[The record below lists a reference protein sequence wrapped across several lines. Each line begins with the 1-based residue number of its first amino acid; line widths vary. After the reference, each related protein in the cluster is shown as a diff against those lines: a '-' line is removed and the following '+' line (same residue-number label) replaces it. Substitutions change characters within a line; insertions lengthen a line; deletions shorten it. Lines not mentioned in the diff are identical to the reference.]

1 MTKAV
6 ALAFARTR
14 GKITCVPRRMD
25 NGLSARF
32 IACIA
37 CLTLLSCSGE
47 QQSHGDMA
55 KRGTQESSQAGGL
68 SSSLP
73 QPSTAP
79 ATTVAAGKTI
89 GASVI
94 PDACRYDGLAEELA
108 AAEAR
113 WQGTGINTYSMTI
126 QRSSFH
132 QLAAWPNSTP
142 LKLQVRSGH
151 PTGNLRRV
159 DSKWLQSVTIDG
171 LFEYIENEASKKPD
185 CLNVEFDPTFGY
197 PTSIRIDPVFGGTD
211 DEVEY
216 SITEF
221 GP

>member
-1 MTKAV
+1 VTKAE
-6 ALAFARTR
+6 ALAFVRTH
-14 GKITCVPRRMD
+14 GAVLESGFGPV
-25 NGLSARF
+25 LSLAGW
-32 IACIA
+32 IAGIA
-37 CLTLLSCSGE
+37 CLTLLSCSDE

-55 KRGTQESSQAGGL
+55 KRRAQESSQAGGP

-73 QPSTAP
+73 QP
-79 ATTVAAGKTI
+79 ATTPAIVVVAGKTI

-94 PDACRYDGLAEELA
+94 PDACRYDGLTEELA

-126 QRSSFH
+126 QRSSFN

-159 DSKWLQSVTIDG
+159 DSTWLQSVTIDS
-171 LFEYIENEASKKPD
+171 LFEYIKNEASKKPD
-185 CLNVEFDPTFGY
+185 CLKVEFDPTFGY

-216 SITEF
+216 SVTEF